1 MKLRFM
7 LHFLLK
13 TNMSMYIVFRRK
25 KKHKASLRYEYRFLH
40 HLKNCRNSFLPTY
53 LLTNPPPFPR
63 RTHTHTHT
71 QERGREGERERER
84 ERERGN

>member
-25 KKHKASLRYEYRFLH
+25 RSIK
-40 HLKNCRNSFLPTY
+40 
-53 LLTNPPPFPR
+53 
-63 RTHTHTHT
+63 
-71 QERGREGERERER
+71 RGREREGGRERERER
-84 ERERGN
+84 EREGINQITK